1 MNEFMSSGSMFSVM
15 VPVDFTDKSVHAL
28 SAAASLVRERKGI
41 IQLVHVVDSDPE
53 IIDHSIIEAKEK
65 LLAFA
70 QKHQEELQVALIPN
84 IVTGNIFTTIGD
96 TASRLG
102 VQLIVMGVH
111 GLHGIQFIIGSFAVR
126 VILGSLVP
134 VLLVNDAFNIKAFK
148 NIVLPIDSSIK
159 MNYMLDKTIKMA
171 RQYSSTI
178 HLFAEISNMSFFQ
191 RRLISFRL
199 QKAAKKIR
207 KSGIPC
213 QVITID
219 GVASDFAESVTQYA
233 GNINAQMIALSMQT
247 RNGSKDYLVGK
258 TATRLVEKSRI
269 PLYIVNPQ
277 RQ

>member
-1 MNEFMSSGSMFSVM
+1 MSSGSMFSVM
-15 VPVDFTDKSVHAL
+15 VPVDFTDKSIHAL
-28 SAAASLVRERKGI
+28 SAAASLVREKKGI
-41 IQLVHVVDSDPE
+41 IQLVHVVDSSPE
-53 IIDHSIIEAKEK
+53 SLDRSIIEAKEK

-148 NIVLPIDSSIK
+148 NIVLPIDSSVK
-159 MNYMLDKTIKMA
+159 MNYMLGKTIEMA
-171 RQYSSTI
+171 RQYNSTI
-178 HLFAEISNMSFFQ
+178 HLFAEISSMSFFQ
-191 RRLISFRL
+191 RRLVSFRL
-199 QKAAKKIR
+199 QKAAKRIR
-207 KSGIPC
+207 NSGIPC
-213 QVITID
+213 QVITMD

-233 GNINAQMIALSMQT
+233 GNVNAQMIALSMQT
-247 RNGSKDYLVGK
+247 RNRSKEFLVGK

-277 RQ
+277 KQ